1 MYKHKVIANICFTET
16 ANEAYN
22 QNLFNSFTS
31 FLNIYCSHISEI
43 NSYVVSRNIIQNMQ
57 YTPVVSNSWPSIFR
71 SKVWVSAHS
80 RLYAADRRLGSELPR
95 LSRATLSSVP
105 GTSFGRILVWTVTDS
120 GCDSSHLVRMWMMS
134 WTMLSQSLWMKER
147 GPLSLDIVSVNWLSS
162 TRQT

>member
-1 MYKHKVIANICFTET
+1 M
-16 ANEAYN
+16 
-22 QNLFNSFTS
+22 
-31 FLNIYCSHISEI
+31 YCSHISEL
-43 NSYVVSRNIIQNMQ
+43 NSYVVSSNISIFLHFNNTRYIQKTTVQ
-57 YTPVVSNSWPSIFR
+57 YIPVVSNSWPSIFR

-105 GTSFGRILVWTVTDS
+105 GTSFGLILVWTVTDS

-134 WTMLSQSLWMKER
+134 WTMLSQSLWMKDR